1 MLKLVLD
8 ANILVS
14 AFFWKGNECELFKL
28 IEEGKA
34 ELYISREM
42 LEEVEDVLNRDKF
55 KGIIIKTNQ
64 TSNQIVQKII
74 SISHLVIGSKL
85 NINVCR
91 DADDNMV
98 LECAVHAKAD
108 FIVSGDEDLLSLKEY
123 ENIKIIQ
130 TNEILKI
137 LK

>member
-8 ANILVS
+8 ANTLVS
-14 AFFWKGNECELFKL
+14 AFFWKGNEYELFKL

-55 KGIIIKTNQ
+55 KDIIIKTNQ

-74 SISHLVIGSKL
+74 SFSHLVIGSKL

-91 DADDNMV
+91 DADDNMI

-108 FIVSGDEDLLSLKEY
+108 FIVSGDKDLLSLKEY
-123 ENIKIIQ
+123 KNIKIIS